1 MSLKISW
8 SSGWHICMPFTQW
21 LYPVQGYRGSL
32 VIANGGK
39 TEVTNMFAA
48 TLWCVMLKL

>member
-8 SSGWHICMPFTQW
+8 SSGWHICVPFTQW
-21 LYPVQGYRGSL
+21 QRQGYRGSL
-32 VIANGGK
+32 VLADGGK

-48 TLWCVMLKL
+48 ALWCVMLKL